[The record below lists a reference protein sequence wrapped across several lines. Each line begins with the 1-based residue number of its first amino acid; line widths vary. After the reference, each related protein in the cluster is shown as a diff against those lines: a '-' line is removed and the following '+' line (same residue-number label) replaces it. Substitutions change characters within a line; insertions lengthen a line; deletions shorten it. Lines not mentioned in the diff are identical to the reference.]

1 MFKDALI
8 SKGKTTKTNLMPII
22 CKDIENNSTE
32 MSQKNTINL
41 TLVMDTMP
49 NPNTDNKINTKAKL
63 VLTTNQEDKT

>member
-1 MFKDALI
+1 
-8 SKGKTTKTNLMPII
+8 MPIK

-41 TLVMDTMP
+41 TWVMDTMS